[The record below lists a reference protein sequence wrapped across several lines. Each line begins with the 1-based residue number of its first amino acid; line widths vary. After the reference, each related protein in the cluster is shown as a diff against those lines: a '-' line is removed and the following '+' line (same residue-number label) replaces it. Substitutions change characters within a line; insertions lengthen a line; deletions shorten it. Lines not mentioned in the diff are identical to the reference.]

1 MLRLLLL
8 TFCFSGALAYAGG
21 FDNSGRPFDI
31 IFGDDSAWLLN
42 VKYIHPLI
50 DLSVRRE
57 LGQGPS
63 MPKVEIDEIVSDY
76 EDVLIGLR
84 WHASD
89 RVNCAMQWEQPFRF
103 HTSYPDD
110 SLSYQ
115 SDSGDA
121 ASQVPA
127 PIDSEYSSQSI
138 TIGCR
143 IGVHFTHEADSF
155 SFSRLSLIAGPKY
168 QVIDGR
174 FSSDLTSYDLGDQ
187 DNYRAQLNG
196 SNEWAYL
203 LGLAYEIPEL
213 AFRLSIFFH
222 NQVEHRLTGEVYAP
236 APDLSSLLSASLR
249 AKTVTPKALNVGL
262 QSGIADNWLAFVNLR
277 WGDWSSV
284 DEIEVQAGNLSQQLS
299 LFANDTL
306 NYEIGL
312 AVRMNDRLNL
322 GGQFASLI
330 ELNEPN
336 LPNKLSG
343 TNLRNP
349 QADRY
354 SLSFGGNY
362 LVSEKIKVGLSA
374 SYYYLQHGRF
384 SDNAY
389 TVKLETSH
397 AFVFSGTLQYLF

>member
-8 TFCFSGALAYAGG
+8 TFSFSGALAYAGG

-31 IFGDDSAWLLN
+31 IFGDDNELLFN
-42 VKYIHPLI
+42 FKYVQPLI

-57 LGQGPS
+57 LGQGRA
-63 MPKVEIDEIVSDY
+63 MPRVSVDEIVADY
-76 EDVLIGLR
+76 EDVLVGVR
-84 WHASD
+84 WHMSD
-89 RVNCAMQWEQPFRF
+89 DVDCAIQWEQPFRF
-103 HTSYPDD
+103 QTAYPDD

-115 SDSGDA
+115 EDAGDA
-121 ASQVPA
+121 SSQVPA
-127 PIDSEYSSQSI
+127 PIDSEYSSQSF
-138 TIGCR
+138 TMACR
-143 IGVHFTHEADSF
+143 IGIKFTHEADSF
-155 SFSRLSLIAGPKY
+155 SSSRLSFIVGPKY
-168 QVIDGR
+168 QFIDGR
-174 FSSDLTSYDLGDQ
+174 FSSDLTDYDLGDQ
-187 DNYRAQLNG
+187 DNYSAQLNG
-196 SNEWAYL
+196 SKEWAYL

-222 NQVEHRLTGEVYAP
+222 NQVEHSLKGYVQAP
-236 APDLSSLLSASLR
+236 APDLSGVLSSSLR
-249 AKTVTPKALNVGL
+249 AKTITPKALNLRL
-262 QSGIADNWLAFVNLR
+262 QSGIAENWLAFVNLR

-284 DEIEVQAGNLSQQLS
+284 DEIVVQAGALSQQLS

-312 AVRMNDRLNL
+312 ATRINDRLNL

-330 ELNEPN
+330 ELNEPG
-336 LPNKLSG
+336 LPDKLSG

-354 SLSFGGNY
+354 SMSFGGNY
-362 LVSEKIKVGLSA
+362 LVSERIKVGLSA

-397 AFVFSGTLQYLF
+397 AFVFSGTLQYSF